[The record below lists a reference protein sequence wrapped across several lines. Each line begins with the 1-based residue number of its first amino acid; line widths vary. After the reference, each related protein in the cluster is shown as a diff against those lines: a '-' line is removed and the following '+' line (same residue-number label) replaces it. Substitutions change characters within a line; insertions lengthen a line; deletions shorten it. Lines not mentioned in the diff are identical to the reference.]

1 MGRLIPYFPLSIVV
15 LPGEKTRLHIF
26 EPRYKQLIMESTEKS
41 SSFGIPFV
49 SHSKFADL
57 GTEVM
62 VRRVYNK
69 QENGEMDI
77 EVEGIGLFRV
87 KNFRNPLPDKLYSGG
102 EVEDIRINSEVRSAE
117 VLEVFRWFCATME
130 RTFPE
135 DEIQTLYEVAD
146 VLDLDQIQKYR
157 FISIRNPKA
166 MAAFL
171 VNQMRIMV
179 SVARQESILEDRFS
193 LN

>member
-15 LPGEKTRLHIF
+15 LPGERTRLHIF
-26 EPRYKQLIMESTEKS
+26 EPRYKQLIMECSEQGTP
-41 SSFGIPFV
+41 FGIPYV
-49 SHSKFADL
+49 NQAKFAEL
-57 GTEVM
+57 GTEVL
-62 VRRVYNK
+62 VRRVYNR
-69 QENGEMDI
+69 QANGEMDI

-87 KNFRNPLPDKLYSGG
+87 NNVRNPLPNKLYSGG
-102 EVEDIRINSEVRSAE
+102 DIEDIRINTEARSAE
-117 VLEVFRWFCATME
+117 VLEVFRWFCACME

-146 VLDLDQIQKYR
+146 ALDLDQGQKYR
-157 FISIRNPKA
+157 LISTRSPKA

-179 SVARQESILEDRFS
+179 SVARQETILEDRFF

>member
-15 LPGEKTRLHIF
+15 LPGERTRLHVF
-26 EPRYKQLIMESTEKS
+26 EPRYKQLIMECTERGM
-41 SSFGIPFV
+41 SFGIPFV
-49 SHSKFADL
+49 TQSKFADL
-57 GTEVM
+57 GTEVL
-62 VRRVYNK
+62 VRRVLNR

-87 KNFRNPLPDKLYSGG
+87 KNLRNPLPEKLYSGG
-102 EVEDIRINSEVRSAE
+102 EVEDVRFNSEVRSAE
-117 VLEVFRWFCATME
+117 VLEVFRWFCASME

-146 VLDLDQIQKYR
+146 ALDLDQLQKYR
-157 FISIRNPKA
+157 LISIRNPKA
-166 MAAFL
+166 IAAFL
-171 VNQMRIMV
+171 VNQMRLMV
-179 SVARQESILEDRFS
+179 SVTKQETILEDRFF